1 MIVRPLL
8 GCCSCA
14 ETRRAS
20 RTGRLASWL
29 AVVLLFVA
37 AVFPG
42 RGQDG
47 ALPESEVKA
56 VFLYN
61 FAKFIQWPPR
71 CFDGPKAKLVIGII
85 GTDSLGKYLDQLTG
99 KEINGHPIEVKRL
112 PPNAFEEAKRCHV
125 LFIGEDRHEAQAL
138 VQRLQKAE
146 SDVLTVTDEVDG
158 FPSVG
163 AVINLVKSSDNRVRF
178 EINVD
183 AARRAELKINSSL
196 LNLARIVRD
205 GKA

>member
-1 MIVRPLL
+1 M
-8 GCCSCA
+8 
-14 ETRRAS
+14 AS
-20 RTGRLASWL
+20 RIARLAHWL
-29 AVVLLFVA
+29 AVVLLLA
-37 AVFPG
+37 MAVLPG

-47 ALPESEVKA
+47 ALPEAEVKA
-56 VFLYN
+56 AFLYN

-85 GTDSLGKYLDQLTG
+85 GTDSLGKYLDQLEG
-99 KEINGHPIEVKRL
+99 KAINGHEIEVKRL
-112 PPNAFEEAKRCHV
+112 APNAFEEAKHCHV
-125 LFIGEDRHEAQAL
+125 LFIGEDHRAAQGL
-138 VQRLQKAE
+138 VQRLDKAE

-163 AVINLVKSSDNRVRF
+163 AVINLVKSPDNRVRF